1 MKNFMKNYIPKKIK
15 KSIMEKSIDS
25 SFDRF
30 LSIFDLHL
38 WSLSNLFFCSF
49 EQIDYNRFKEI

>member
-1 MKNFMKNYIPKKIK
+1 MKNYIPKKIK